1 MKEAIYYTCENL
13 KTGGTYVIGQKK
25 LDNEPGWWAI
35 IAVQRLGVDPQP
47 VPVAAPVNP
56 LPPVDV
62 DLDAKRAEIEAKIAE
77 FTKTDI
83 DISFKPVGEYEYFE
97 LLAEVKRMGI
107 EVSGNPKR
115 DVLEQLYTEATG

>member
-83 DISFKPVGEYEYFE
+83 DISFKPVGEFEYFE